1 MRTVTTHRIPGLLLA
16 LALALVAAVALP
28 AAAPA
33 APSGGSPAHA
43 ARSAVQP
50 LERAHAHNDY
60 EHDRPLFDALAH
72 GFASVEADVWLVDGQ
87 LYIGHDGP
95 DLSRTLASTYLDPL
109 RQRFRD
115 KGGAIYPGWRD
126 SLRLLIDVK
135 NDGTAAWPVI
145 ERELARYPELF
156 TVARRNRV
164 QERAVTAVIS
174 GNRDLAAMEA
184 APVRRSFYDGRL
196 SDLGSGLPASVM
208 PLVSDNW
215 TKHFTWLGVG
225 PMPESERTTL
235 HQIVQ
240 RAHAAGYEVRFWA
253 TPDVAGPARDAVWSE
268 LVAADVDALN
278 TDDLAGLQSFLLAH
292 DPQEAAP
299 AA

>member
-1 MRTVTTHRIPGLLLA
+1 MRTLTFRRIPGVLVA
-16 LALALVAAVALP
+16 LVLALVGAVALP

-33 APSGGSPAHA
+33 AFAAPPAHPT
-43 ARSAVQP
+43 RSAVQP

-60 EHDRPLFDALAH
+60 EHERPLLDALDH
-72 GFASVEADVWLVDGQ
+72 GFTSVEADVWLVDDQ
-87 LYIGHDGP
+87 LFIGHDGP
-95 DLSRTLASTYLDPL
+95 DLSRTLASTYLEPL
-109 RQRFRD
+109 RERFRD
-115 KGGAIYPGWRD
+115 NGGAIHSHWRD

-135 NDGTAAWPVI
+135 SEATSTWPVI

-156 TVARRNRV
+156 SVVRAGRMH
-164 QERAVTAVIS
+164 ERAVTAVIS
-174 GNRDLAAMEA
+174 GNRDLAALQA
-184 APVRRSFYDGRL
+184 AAVRRSFYDGRL
-196 SDLGSGLPASVM
+196 SDLESGLPAGVM

-225 PMPESERTTL
+225 PMPEGERAKL

-240 RAHAAGYEVRFWA
+240 RAHASGYDVRFWA
-253 TPDVAGPARDAVWSE
+253 TPDLAGPAREAVWSE

-278 TDDLAGLQSFLLAH
+278 TDDLAGLQSFLLAN
-292 DPQEAAP
+292 DPEEDAP

>member
-1 MRTVTTHRIPGLLLA
+1 MRTPTIHRIPGVVTALFLA
-16 LALALVAAVALP
+16 LAAAVALP

-33 APSGGSPAHA
+33 ATVVATPHP
-43 ARSAVQP
+43 ARSTIQP

-60 EHDRPLFDALAH
+60 EHDRPLFDALDH
-72 GFASVEADVWLVDGQ
+72 GFTSVEADVWLVDGQ

-95 DLSRTLASTYLDPL
+95 DPSRTLASTYLDPL
-109 RQRFRD
+109 RQRFRENS
-115 KGGAIYPGWRD
+115 GSIYPGWRD
-126 SLRLLIDVK
+126 SLRLLVDVK
-135 NDGTAAWPVI
+135 SEGTAAWPVI

-156 TVARRNRV
+156 TAARRGRV

-196 SDLGSGLPASVM
+196 SDLGSGLPATVM

-225 PMPESERTTL
+225 PMPESERTKL

-268 LVAADVDALN
+268 LVAAGVDALN

>member
-1 MRTVTTHRIPGLLLA
+1 MRTPTIRHIPGLLTA
-16 LALALVAAVALP
+16 LALSLVTAVALP

-33 APSGGSPAHA
+33 ATLAGSPLHPT
-43 ARSAVQP
+43 RSTVQP

-60 EHDRPLFDALAH
+60 EHDRPLFDALDH
-72 GFASVEADVWLVDGQ
+72 GFTSVEADVWLVDGQ

-109 RQRFRD
+109 QQRFRD
-115 KGGAIYPGWRD
+115 NGGAIYPGWRG

-135 NDGTAAWPVI
+135 NDGAAAWPVI
-145 ERELARYPELF
+145 ERALARYPELF
-156 TVARRNRV
+156 TVVRGGRV
-164 QERAVTAVIS
+164 HERAVTAVIS
-174 GNRDLAAMEA
+174 GNRDLPAMEA
-184 APVRRSFYDGRL
+184 AAVRRSFYDGRL

-225 PMPESERTTL
+225 PMPASERTKL
-235 HQIVQ
+235 RQIVQ
-240 RAHAAGYEVRFWA
+240 QAHAAGYQVRFWA
-253 TPDVAGPARDAVWSE
+253 TPDIAGPARDAVWSE

-292 DPQEAAP
+292 DPAEAA

>member
-1 MRTVTTHRIPGLLLA
+1 MRTPTIHRIPGVVTALFLA
-16 LALALVAAVALP
+16 LAAALALP
-28 AAAPA
+28 TAAPA
-33 APSGGSPAHA
+33 ATVGATPHP
-43 ARSAVQP
+43 ARSTVQP

-60 EHDRPLFDALAH
+60 EHDRPLFDALDH
-72 GFASVEADVWLVDGQ
+72 GFTSVEADVWLVDSQ

-95 DLSRTLASTYLDPL
+95 DPSRTLASTYLDPL
-109 RQRFRD
+109 RQRFREN
-115 KGGAIYPGWRD
+115 GGSIYPGWRD

-135 NDGTAAWPVI
+135 SEGTAAWPVI

-156 TVARRNRV
+156 TVARGGRV

-174 GNRDLAAMEA
+174 GNRDLPAMQAAT
-184 APVRRSFYDGRL
+184 VRRSFYDGRL
-196 SDLGSGLPASVM
+196 SDLGSGLSASVM

-215 TKHFTWLGVG
+215 TRHFTWLGVG
-225 PMPESERTTL
+225 PMPESERTKL

-268 LVAADVDALN
+268 LVAADVDVLN

-292 DPQEAAP
+292 DPAEAP
-299 AA
+299 AAA